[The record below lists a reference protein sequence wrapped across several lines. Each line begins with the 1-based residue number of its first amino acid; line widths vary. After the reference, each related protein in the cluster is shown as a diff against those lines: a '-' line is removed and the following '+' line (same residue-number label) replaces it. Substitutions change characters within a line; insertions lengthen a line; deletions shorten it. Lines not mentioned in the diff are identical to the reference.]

1 MSSSG
6 KDNSGAQHA
15 NYVGPYRL
23 EKTLGKGQTAGE
35 HPVLAS
41 WIRAVEQE
49 AKPAW
54 SQLFDWDGKRGSKA
68 TKSIGEIQIR
78 PWKLFSCVL
87 SEMRGEVIRRKRKRQ
102 REEMEGPAVGEGISA
117 SEKFEGEVL
126 HQFGNARILCALSQ
140 SLAFEA
146 VFKDSLPALPSQ
158 IQTKPLCLPGHL
170 LDIPPPKPC
179 HSRFSSACSL
189 RAERASSGL
198 VKLGIHC
205 VTCQKV
211 AIKIVN
217 REKLSESV
225 LMKVE
230 REIAILKLIEH
241 PHVLKLHDVYENK
254 KYLYLVLEHVSGGEL
269 FDYLVKKGR
278 LTPKEARKFFRQIM
292 SALDFCHSHS
302 ICQSAGGCLGDERRR
317 GGEAEGERTQQGA
330 VTPRTSLALRCE
342 PPNSSMDRSKR
353 ELLQRRG
360 APGAAK
366 DANHRDLKPEN
377 LLLDE
382 KNNIRIA
389 DFGMASLQVGDSLLE
404 TSCGSPHYACPEVI
418 RGEKYDGR
426 KADVWSC
433 GVILFALLVGAL
445 PFDDDNLRNLL
456 EKVKLGVFHM
466 PHFIPPD
473 CQNLLRGMIEVDATK
488 RLTLEQIQ
496 KHTWYIGGK
505 NEPEPEQPVP
515 RKVTIRSLPSAD
527 DIDPDVL
534 DSMHSLGCFRD
545 KNKLLKDLLSDDD
558 NQEKMIYFL
567 LLDRKERYP
576 SQEDQNLPPRNEID
590 PPKKRVDSPMLNRH
604 GKRRPERK
612 SMEVLSVTDGGSP
625 VPARRAIDMTQHG
638 QRSRSISGA
647 SSGLST
653 SPLSS
658 PRPVRKFCV
667 PPQTPDILQS
677 PNSSPCQSPESAPNR
692 AATRAPTPNSLA
704 PNSGPPPAE
713 LNRTQTLPSK
723 PKTVPKPLQATRSI
737 PLPGQSTEPA
747 SPAKSEPPTPLQ
759 LPLQPPSASVPP
771 TPTTPSSPSFPFA
784 PSSISSTPIQ
794 NSPQVRRSHFAASP
808 QLSVPFVPAV
818 PMSPIRLHHFHPVA
832 PASSSFTDQPKSIPL
847 IQVTPHPSP
856 RGSPLPTP
864 KGTPVHTP
872 KDSPAGT
879 PNPTPPPSPLA
890 KKSWF
895 GNFINLEKEEQIFI
909 VIRDKPLSSIKAD
922 IVQAFLSIPSLSH
935 SVISQTS
942 FRAEYKSTAG
952 PTVFQKPVKF
962 QVDITYTES
971 TAATKENGIY
981 SVTFTLLSAG
991 ALSE

>member
-23 EKTLGKGQTAGE
+23 EKTLGKGQT
-35 HPVLAS
+35 
-41 WIRAVEQE
+41 
-49 AKPAW
+49 
-54 SQLFDWDGKRGSKA
+54 
-68 TKSIGEIQIR
+68 
-78 PWKLFSCVL
+78 
-87 SEMRGEVIRRKRKRQ
+87 
-102 REEMEGPAVGEGISA
+102 
-117 SEKFEGEVL
+117 
-126 HQFGNARILCALSQ
+126 
-140 SLAFEA
+140 
-146 VFKDSLPALPSQ
+146 
-158 IQTKPLCLPGHL
+158 
-170 LDIPPPKPC
+170 
-179 HSRFSSACSL
+179 
-189 RAERASSGL
+189 GL

-302 ICQSAGGCLGDERRR
+302 IC
-317 GGEAEGERTQQGA
+317 
-330 VTPRTSLALRCE
+330 
-342 PPNSSMDRSKR
+342 
-353 ELLQRRG
+353 
-360 APGAAK
+360 
-366 DANHRDLKPEN
+366 HRDLKPEN

-638 QRSRSISGA
+638 QSKSVYSKSLDIPDASTKCSQEERSRSISGA

-667 PPQTPDILQS
+667 PPQSPDLPQS
-677 PNSSPCQSPESAPNR
+677 PNTSPCPSPEPTPNR
-692 AATRAPTPNSLA
+692 TGPRISTPNSLA
-704 PNSGPPPAE
+704 PNSEPLPSA
-713 LNRTQTLPSK
+713 LNKTQTLPAK
-723 PKTVPKPLQATRSI
+723 PKVAPKPLQATQSN
-737 PLPGQSTEPA
+737 PLPGTPPDPA
-747 SPAKSEPPTPLQ
+747 SPAKSEPSTPCQ

-771 TPTTPSSPSFPFA
+771 TPTSPSSPSSPFS
-784 PSSISSTPIQ
+784 PSSISSASIP
-794 NSPQVRRSHFAASP
+794 NSPQVWRSHFAANT
-808 QLSVPFVPAV
+808 QLSVPFSPVVPL
-818 PMSPIRLHHFHPVA
+818 SPIRLHHFHPVA
-832 PASSSFTDQPKSIPL
+832 PAPSSFTDHPPKSIPL

-879 PNPTPPPSPLA
+879 PTPTPPPSPSIGGMPWRTRLNSIKNSFLGSPRFHRRKLQGTDITADFYVPTQEEMSSLTPESSPELA

-909 VIRDKPLSSIKAD
+909 VIKDKPLSSIKAD

-981 SVTFTLLSAG
+981 SVTFTLLSGPSRRFKRVVETIQSQLLSTHDQPGVQQLSDEKNGQVPYPSGTPTKHRPSPMHVRRHEPEHNDTKCPAAG
-991 ALSE
+991 RDRARLSVASVGTQEES

>member
-6 KDNSGAQHA
+6 KDNSAAQHA

-23 EKTLGKGQTAGE
+23 EKTLGKGQT
-35 HPVLAS
+35 
-41 WIRAVEQE
+41 
-49 AKPAW
+49 
-54 SQLFDWDGKRGSKA
+54 
-68 TKSIGEIQIR
+68 
-78 PWKLFSCVL
+78 
-87 SEMRGEVIRRKRKRQ
+87 
-102 REEMEGPAVGEGISA
+102 
-117 SEKFEGEVL
+117 
-126 HQFGNARILCALSQ
+126 
-140 SLAFEA
+140 
-146 VFKDSLPALPSQ
+146 
-158 IQTKPLCLPGHL
+158 
-170 LDIPPPKPC
+170 
-179 HSRFSSACSL
+179 
-189 RAERASSGL
+189 GL
-198 VKLGIHC
+198 VKLGVHC

-302 ICQSAGGCLGDERRR
+302 IC
-317 GGEAEGERTQQGA
+317 
-330 VTPRTSLALRCE
+330 
-342 PPNSSMDRSKR
+342 
-353 ELLQRRG
+353 
-360 APGAAK
+360 
-366 DANHRDLKPEN
+366 HRDLKPEN

-389 DFGMASLQVGDSLLE
+389 DFGMASLQVGESLLE

-426 KADVWSC
+426 KADAWSC

-473 CQNLLRGMIEVDATK
+473 CQNLLRGMIEVDAGK

-496 KHTWYIGGK
+496 KHTWYLAGK

-515 RKVTIRSLPSAD
+515 RKVVIRTLSSPD

-534 DSMHSLGCFRD
+534 ESMHSLGCFRD
-545 KNKLLKDLLSDDD
+545 KDKLTKDLLAEDD

-576 SQEDQNLPPRNEID
+576 SHEDQNLPPRNEIAD
-590 PPKKRVDSPMLNRH
+590 PPRKRVDSPMLSRH
-604 GKRRPERK
+604 AKRRPERK
-612 SMEVLSVTDGGSP
+612 SMEVLTVTEGGSP
-625 VPARRAIDMTQHG
+625 VPVRRAIDMATHG

-658 PRPVRKFCV
+658 PR
-667 PPQTPDILQS
+667 
-677 PNSSPCQSPESAPNR
+677 
-692 AATRAPTPNSLA
+692 
-704 PNSGPPPAE
+704 
-713 LNRTQTLPSK
+713 
-723 PKTVPKPLQATRSI
+723 
-737 PLPGQSTEPA
+737 
-747 SPAKSEPPTPLQ
+747 
-759 LPLQPPSASVPP
+759 
-771 TPTTPSSPSFPFA
+771 
-784 PSSISSTPIQ
+784 
-794 NSPQVRRSHFAASP
+794 
-808 QLSVPFVPAV
+808 
-818 PMSPIRLHHFHPVA
+818 
-832 PASSSFTDQPKSIPL
+832 
-847 IQVTPHPSP
+847 VTPHPSP

-879 PNPTPPPSPLA
+879 PSPTPPPSPSIGGMPWRTRLNSIKNSFLGSPRFHRRKMQVPTQEDMSSLTPDSSPELA

-922 IVQAFLSIPSLSH
+922 IVHAFLSIPSLSH

-971 TAATKENGIY
+971 TSSTKENGIY
-981 SVTFTLLSAG
+981 SVTFTLLSGPSRRFKRVVETIQAQLLSSSEQPGIQPQISDGSQRSASLPSKSSKCGSPLSNFFDVIKQLFTDEKNIQASNSHG
-991 ALSE
+991 APAMPSSPTKHAPSSKPNQPSPTDSKSPPSKDKTKMAASSRTQEHP

>member
-6 KDNSGAQHA
+6 KDANSGHYA

-23 EKTLGKGQTAGE
+23 EKTLGKGQT
-35 HPVLAS
+35 
-41 WIRAVEQE
+41 
-49 AKPAW
+49 
-54 SQLFDWDGKRGSKA
+54 
-68 TKSIGEIQIR
+68 
-78 PWKLFSCVL
+78 
-87 SEMRGEVIRRKRKRQ
+87 
-102 REEMEGPAVGEGISA
+102 
-117 SEKFEGEVL
+117 
-126 HQFGNARILCALSQ
+126 
-140 SLAFEA
+140 
-146 VFKDSLPALPSQ
+146 
-158 IQTKPLCLPGHL
+158 
-170 LDIPPPKPC
+170 
-179 HSRFSSACSL
+179 
-189 RAERASSGL
+189 GL

-278 LTPKEARKFFRQIM
+278 LTPKEARKFFRQII

-302 ICQSAGGCLGDERRR
+302 IC
-317 GGEAEGERTQQGA
+317 
-330 VTPRTSLALRCE
+330 
-342 PPNSSMDRSKR
+342 
-353 ELLQRRG
+353 
-360 APGAAK
+360 
-366 DANHRDLKPEN
+366 HRDLKPEN

-426 KADVWSC
+426 KADAWSC

-496 KHTWYIGGK
+496 KHTWYLAGK

-515 RKVTIRSLPSAD
+515 RKVAIRTLAAAEE
-527 DIDPDVL
+527 IDPDVL
-534 DSMHSLGCFRD
+534 ESMHSLGCFRD
-545 KNKLLKDLLSDDD
+545 KDKLTKDLLSEDD

-576 SQEDQNLPPRNEID
+576 SHEDQNLPPRNEIAD
-590 PPKKRVDSPMLNRH
+590 PPRKRVDSPMLSRH

-612 SMEVLSVTDGGSP
+612 SMEVLSVTEGGSP
-625 VPARRAIDMTQHG
+625 VPVRRAIDMATHG
-638 QRSRSISGA
+638 QSKSVFSKSLDITNANCSKEERSRSISGA

-658 PRPVRKFCV
+658 PR
-667 PPQTPDILQS
+667 
-677 PNSSPCQSPESAPNR
+677 
-692 AATRAPTPNSLA
+692 
-704 PNSGPPPAE
+704 
-713 LNRTQTLPSK
+713 
-723 PKTVPKPLQATRSI
+723 
-737 PLPGQSTEPA
+737 
-747 SPAKSEPPTPLQ
+747 
-759 LPLQPPSASVPP
+759 
-771 TPTTPSSPSFPFA
+771 
-784 PSSISSTPIQ
+784 
-794 NSPQVRRSHFAASP
+794 
-808 QLSVPFVPAV
+808 
-818 PMSPIRLHHFHPVA
+818 
-832 PASSSFTDQPKSIPL
+832 
-847 IQVTPHPSP
+847 VTPHPSP

-872 KDSPAGT
+872 KDSPTGT
-879 PNPTPPPSPLA
+879 PSPTPPPSPSIGGMPWRTRLNSIKNSFLGSPRFHRRKMQVPTQEDMSSLTPDSSPELA

-922 IVQAFLSIPSLSH
+922 IVHAFLSIPSLSH

-971 TAATKENGIY
+971 TSATKDNGIY
-981 SVTFTLLSAG
+981 SVTFTLLSGPSRRFKRVVETIQAQLLSSNDQPGVQPQISGSPLSNFFDVIKQLFSDEKNIQASHPPGAPATPSSPAKHAPSSKPNQPLPNDSKCPPGGKDKTKTAAG
-991 ALSE
+991 SRTQEQP